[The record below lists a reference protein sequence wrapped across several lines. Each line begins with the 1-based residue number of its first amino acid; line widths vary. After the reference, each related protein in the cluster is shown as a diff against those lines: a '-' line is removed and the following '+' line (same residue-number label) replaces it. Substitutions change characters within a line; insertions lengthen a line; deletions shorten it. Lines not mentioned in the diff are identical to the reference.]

1 MDHKVVVKKLFSG
14 KDLCFKE
21 ASSLFA
27 ALFEEDIEDST
38 IASVLVALAI
48 KGETPE
54 EVAAAIAEANRRKIK
69 VPISCLVVDTC
80 GTGGDGAG
88 TFNISTASAFVLKAL
103 GVRVAKHGNRS
114 VTSKVGSA
122 DIVEFLGI
130 PILTD
135 PQKAKSFIEKE
146 GFAFLFAPYFH
157 PAFKRVA
164 PVRKKLGIPTI
175 FNILGPM
182 INPADPYAQLIGF
195 YSVSKMEVAAS
206 ALRLLGVRNRVL
218 VSSEDGLDEVSTEK
232 PTKILEL
239 RDGKIKSYTF
249 NASKVVGSSFPVPR
263 VSSKEEALSV
273 FFNAINGED
282 SEASKVVAL
291 NTAFALYAAGVAD
304 VDEGYKMALNAIKEK
319 RVFSEIERLKVEL
332 PAEDKKA

>member
-1 MDHKVVVKKLFSG
+1 MDHRVAVKKLFSG
-14 KDLCFKE
+14 KDLSFEE

-27 ALFEEDIEDST
+27 ALFDGDMDDSI

-48 KGETPE
+48 KGEAPE
-54 EVAAAIAEANRRKIK
+54 EVAAAIVEANRRKVR
-69 VPISCLVVDTC
+69 VPTTCLVVDTC

-88 TFNISTASAFVLKAL
+88 TFNISTASAFVLKTL
-103 GVRVAKHGNRS
+103 DVKVAKHGNRS

-135 PQKAKSFIEKE
+135 PYKAKSFIEEK

-175 FNILGPM
+175 FNMLGPL

-195 YSVSKMEVAAS
+195 YSFSKMEVAAS
-206 ALRLLGVRNRVL
+206 ALRLLGVENRVL

-249 NASKVVGSSFPVPR
+249 DASKLIGSSFPVPR

-273 FFNAINGED
+273 FYGAISGEN

-304 VDEGYKMALNAIKEK
+304 VDEGYKMALTAIKEK
-319 RVFSEIERLKVEL
+319 RVISEIEKLKDEL
-332 PAEDKKA
+332 PAENKKA